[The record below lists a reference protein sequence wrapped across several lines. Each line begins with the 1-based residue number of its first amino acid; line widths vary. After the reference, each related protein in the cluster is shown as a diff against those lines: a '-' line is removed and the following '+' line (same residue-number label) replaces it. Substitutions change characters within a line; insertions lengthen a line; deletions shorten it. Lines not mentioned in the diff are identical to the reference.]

1 MHLPFDV
8 CISIGGFSAA
18 QRQTGQADI
27 ALETK
32 QLVAPGL
39 IDSVRRHYTGIAAK
53 FAFVGPYSGFEVIF
67 LIEITPVARRQLDVA
82 QLLADSRYSRHWL
95 SRTMSAKYLM
105 SAGATVASRSSFS
118 RFFFQRSLFFF
129 DVFWFA
135 FLFCLD
141 GFVSLF
147 SSLKCK
153 AGGLSP
159 SSAASFRSTFLHG
172 RVKQRLRMK
181 LVQSLKLLHISV
193 FLELLYYFIVC
204 YATNSLMKITP
215 KAIREEV
222 AGHNVPSLSFLR
234 TPFRCIPMA

>member
-1 MHLPFDV
+1 M
-8 CISIGGFSAA
+8 
-18 QRQTGQADI
+18 
-27 ALETK
+27 
-32 QLVAPGL
+32 
-39 IDSVRRHYTGIAAK
+39 
-53 FAFVGPYSGFEVIF
+53 
-67 LIEITPVARRQLDVA
+67 
-82 QLLADSRYSRHWL
+82 
-95 SRTMSAKYLM
+95 
-105 SAGATVASRSSFS
+105 ASRSSFS

-147 SSLKCK
+147 SSPKCK

-172 RVKQRLRMK
+172 RVKQRPRMK

-193 FLELLYYFIVC
+193 FLELLYYLIVC

-222 AGHNVPSLSFLR
+222 AGHNAPSLSFLR
-234 TPFRCIPMA
+234 TPFRCISMA